1 MKAIVVRCPR
11 RLVEQFKRAAKAV
24 FPLEKYALLIG
35 TDIRSGPRRII
46 TVTGI
51 YFPEGADN
59 FCKAGIVKVQGEWI
73 AAAAAHARE
82 SGAELV
88 GDIHSHP
95 WTYREWSAID
105 GVPGRQRSE
114 SDHDSMVWDKIS
126 AICRVYETSTGRLRA
141 SVRFWP
147 PTAPVETILKRK

>member
-1 MKAIVVRCPR
+1 VKRIVVKCPR

-35 TDIRSGPRRII
+35 TDVKSGPRRII
-46 TVTGI
+46 TVTEI
-51 YFPEGADN
+51 HFPEGADS
-59 FCKAGIVKVQGEWI
+59 FCRPGVVKVQGEWI
-73 AAAAAHARE
+73 ATAADHARE
-82 SGAELV
+82 SGTELV

-114 SDHDSMVWDKIS
+114 SDHDSMVWDKI
-126 AICRVYETSTGRLRA
+126 AGICRVYETSTGRLRA

-147 PTAPVETILKRK
+147 PTAPLETILKRK

>member
-1 MKAIVVRCPR
+1 VKAITVRCPR

-35 TDIRSGPRRII
+35 TDERSGARRTI
-46 TVTGI
+46 TVTEI
-51 YFPEGADN
+51 YCPEGADD
-59 FCKAGIVKVQGEWI
+59 FCKSGLVRVQGEWI
-73 AAAAAHARE
+73 AAAADHARE

-114 SDHDSMVWDKIS
+114 SDHDAATWDKI
-126 AICRVYETSTGRLRA
+126 AGICRSTKPALA
-141 SVRFWP
+141 D
-147 PTAPVETILKRK
+147 